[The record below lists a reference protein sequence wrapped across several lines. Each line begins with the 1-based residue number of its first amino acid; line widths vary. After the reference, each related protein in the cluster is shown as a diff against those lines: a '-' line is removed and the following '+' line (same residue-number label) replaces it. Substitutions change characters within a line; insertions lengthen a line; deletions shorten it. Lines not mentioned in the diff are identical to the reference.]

1 MLRALVPE
9 ASRLLSPEPGA
20 MAQVRAALVGEWRVE
35 AIELLRGGWREQIAA
50 AAALALGGG
59 GDAPP
64 VEALWRAIDGASWV
78 APQLVATAFVVDG
91 SFAARAAERLCG
103 VARLPPKSIGALVRA
118 YIAGRARLPVVAELG
133 VMTGPWPPR
142 RRASACVAS
151 TAGSTTCRARAPA
164 DRGTRA

>member
-35 AIELLRGGWREQIAA
+35 AIELLRGGWREQITA

-118 YIAGRARLPVVAELG
+118 YHRLAAPALTVVAELG
-133 VMTGPWPPR
+133 R
-142 RRASACVAS
+142 HDRALA
-151 TAGSTTCRARAPA
+151 TEEARIGV
-164 DRGTRA
+164 RGVDGWLDYSSSRSS